1 MSNET
6 AKIGTI
12 SQIRTSLCKAFVI
25 ENEII
30 VLVDVH
36 LSYSSVTGARLALR

>member
-30 VLVDVH
+30 VLIAVH
-36 LSYSSVTGARLALR
+36 SSYSNVAGARLA

>member
-30 VLVDVH
+30 VLVDIH
-36 LSYSSVTGARLALR
+36 SSYSNVANARLA